1 MIQENFDKTNLSNFL
16 KKKIVFF
23 ILLLLISGPKI
34 KEYLDLTLF
43 SASIFIFFALKRIL
57 FNRNLNFIDLYFF
70 LTNIILLFIYFFLKI
85 KEINYFEYFNP
96 YSEEFLKIIFYNFAT
111 YGVIT
116 IYKKLYEDYQSKLS
130 GDLISCVI
138 IVSLSTI
145 IFLIYQDLRNFLYS
159 NIDLYILKDRL
170 ESFQYRITDLS
181 IGGTAISAIFAYFYF
196 FIDFH
201 YKKNDSI
208 KILIYKLILLFSIL
222 ITARTGLILILFI
235 YLLNALCF
243 NEIFRFRFN
252 IKYLSKFLIL
262 FLILSLFFYVLIEN
276 NQILSDQFLHQ
287 IVPWFF
293 KVYSSSADVDLNDKS
308 LEFIINQFKILP
320 THLIY
325 GSDIIYL
332 IENEVGQ
339 KIDSSLLNIW
349 HHGTI
354 FALSLTLFWFFLSFF
369 ILSFKKI
376 QLKQFMILLVFVIII
391 ILVNLKD
398 SFLGSARGGIA
409 LFLLINYIFL
419 SSHLVNKSSHH
430 I

>member
-1 MIQENFDKTNLSNFL
+1 MGVDFKTNGVEGLRIIAIDAGFVSRIKVSPYGYGKVIYIDHPNGLTSVYAHCSAFIGL
-16 KKKIVFF
+16 IDSACVKQQFQEQHFEIDHLFKSGEIPVKKGEVIVGAT
-23 ILLLLISGPKI
+23 IGHHGVDPHIPQKI

-145 IFLIYQDLRNFLYS
+145 IFLIFQDLRNFLYS

-196 FIDFH
+196 FIDFIGE
-201 YKKNDSI
+201 YINRQ
-208 KILIYKLILLFSIL
+208 L
-222 ITARTGLILILFI
+222 R
-235 YLLNALCF
+235 
-243 NEIFRFRFN
+243 
-252 IKYLSKFLIL
+252 
-262 FLILSLFFYVLIEN
+262 
-276 NQILSDQFLHQ
+276 
-287 IVPWFF
+287 
-293 KVYSSSADVDLNDKS
+293 KS
-308 LEFIINQFKILP
+308 L
-320 THLIY
+320 T
-325 GSDIIYL
+325 
-332 IENEVGQ
+332 
-339 KIDSSLLNIW
+339 
-349 HHGTI
+349 
-354 FALSLTLFWFFLSFF
+354 
-369 ILSFKKI
+369 
-376 QLKQFMILLVFVIII
+376 
-391 ILVNLKD
+391 
-398 SFLGSARGGIA
+398 
-409 LFLLINYIFL
+409 
-419 SSHLVNKSSHH
+419 
-430 I
+430 

>member
-1 MIQENFDKTNLSNFL
+1 M
-16 KKKIVFF
+16 
-23 ILLLLISGPKI
+23 
-34 KEYLDLTLF
+34 
-43 SASIFIFFALKRIL
+43 
-57 FNRNLNFIDLYFF
+57 
-70 LTNIILLFIYFFLKI
+70 
-85 KEINYFEYFNP
+85 
-96 YSEEFLKIIFYNFAT
+96 
-111 YGVIT
+111 
-116 IYKKLYEDYQSKLS
+116 
-130 GDLISCVI
+130 
-138 IVSLSTI
+138 
-145 IFLIYQDLRNFLYS
+145 
-159 NIDLYILKDRL
+159 
-170 ESFQYRITDLS
+170 
-181 IGGTAISAIFAYFYF
+181 
-196 FIDFH
+196 
-201 YKKNDSI
+201 
-208 KILIYKLILLFSIL
+208 
-222 ITARTGLILILFI
+222 
-235 YLLNALCF
+235 
-243 NEIFRFRFN
+243 
-252 IKYLSKFLIL
+252 
-262 FLILSLFFYVLIEN
+262 
-276 NQILSDQFLHQ
+276 
-287 IVPWFF
+287 
-293 KVYSSSADVDLNDKS
+293 DLNDKS

-332 IENEVGQ
+332 IENEVGK